1 MISCYRPLVA
11 FAGLLLSCS
20 GLAAQP
26 SEIAKQKQE
35 GQALAAELR
44 RQRPTENAELTGVLK
59 IRDGASQRSELV
71 IRFQVVVGDGFWKAI
86 YQTQAGPR
94 AGAEKLIVIH
104 TEGRPNQYLI
114 AQAEK
119 SGFELPELVPS
130 VQPMKPFAGTDFW
143 LADLGMEF
151 LQWPEQRLVKNEMR
165 RGRSC
170 RVLESTNPQLGKGA
184 YGRVRSWIDSETAQ
198 LIFAKVYDS
207 ENRLLK
213 EFSVGSVKKVR
224 GHWELKDM
232 QIRNEQTDSLTRLV
246 FDLDEK

>member
-1 MISCYRPLVA
+1 MISYRPLVA
-11 FAGLLLSCS
+11 LVGLLLSRS
-20 GLAAQP
+20 GLAAALP
-26 SEIAKQKQE
+26 EIVKEKEE

-44 RQRPTENAELTGVLK
+44 RQRPTENAEVTGVLK

-71 IRFQVVVGDGFWKAI
+71 IRFQVIVGDGFWKAV
-86 YQTQAGPR
+86 YQTQPGPR

-114 AQAEK
+114 ARAEK
-119 SGFELPELVPS
+119 SGSQLPELIPS
-130 VQPMKPFAGTDFW
+130 LQSMEPFAGTDFW

-151 LQWPEQRLVKNEMR
+151 LQWPEQRLIKKEMR

-170 RVLESTNPQLGKGA
+170 KVLESTNPQLGKGA
-184 YGRVRSWIDSETAQ
+184 YVRVRSWIDSESLQ
-198 LIFAKVYDS
+198 LIRAEAYDS

-213 EFSVGSVKKVR
+213 EFSPGGVKKVR
-224 GHWELKDM
+224 GRWELKDM
-232 QIRNEQTDSLTRLV
+232 EIRNEQTDSLTRLE

>member
-1 MISCYRPLVA
+1 MISRHSLVVLVGLFLSWSALAVPL
-11 FAGLLLSCS
+11 
-20 GLAAQP
+20 P
-26 SEIAKQKQE
+26 EIVKEKEE

-71 IRFQVVVGDGFWKAI
+71 IRFQVVVGDGFWKAV
-86 YQTQAGPR
+86 YQTLPGPR
-94 AGAEKLIVIH
+94 TEAEKLIVIH
-104 TEGRPNQYLI
+104 AEGRPNQYLI
-114 AQAEK
+114 ASAEK
-119 SGFELPELVPS
+119 SESQLPDLVPS
-130 VQPMKPFAGTDFW
+130 SQSMKPFAGTDFW

-151 LQWPEQRLVKNEMR
+151 LHWPEQRLVKKEMR

-170 RVLESTNPQLGKGA
+170 KVLESTNPQLAKGG
-184 YGRVRSWIDSETAQ
+184 YGRVRSWIDSESAQ
-198 LIFAKVYDS
+198 LIFAEVYDS

-224 GHWELKDM
+224 GRWELKDM
-232 QIRNEQTDSLTRLV
+232 EIRNEQTDSLTRLV